1 MNFLTIKT
9 LRESDIISM
18 RDEIDGAKGYNKDIP
33 NRIEDMSP
41 LPHSPA
47 KNPLRYDLSP
57 EFKINIH
64 NSS

>member
-1 MNFLTIKT
+1 
-9 LRESDIISM
+9 M
-18 RDEIDGAKGYNKDIP
+18 RDEMDIAKGYAKDMP

-47 KNPLRYDLSP
+47 KNPLRYDFSP

>member
-1 MNFLTIKT
+1 
-9 LRESDIISM
+9 M
-18 RDEIDGAKGYNKDIP
+18 RDEIDHMKAHNKDMP

-47 KNPLRYDLSP
+47 KNPLRYDHSP